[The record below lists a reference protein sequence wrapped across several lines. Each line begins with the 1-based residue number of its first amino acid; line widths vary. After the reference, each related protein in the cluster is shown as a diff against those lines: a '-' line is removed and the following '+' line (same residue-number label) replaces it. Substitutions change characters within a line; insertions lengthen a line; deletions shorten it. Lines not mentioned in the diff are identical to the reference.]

1 MKEQI
6 STATFYTNQHE
17 QPLKKIVNFQET
29 SDFQQTSSRKSTK
42 RKRSKKSQRNSSRSQ
57 EAETPK
63 KMDQSRA
70 EEQCTQIVDELAQT
84 SDPIEKKRLLRTLIE
99 SQRGKFG
106 DPKDWK
112 VLDDNAMG
120 LFTSQ
125 SNSLNQQWNEK
136 ISTNIGPL
144 ENKDGMKWEIFSIS
158 CPRGQEAI
166 EQLRKKFTFLL
177 ENGIWS
183 DYEIES
189 ARNLLTRWLD
199 CKDINA
205 KERLMA
211 WISKAG
217 RARMVNG
224 DDLYHIRSKSM
235 EYANAMT
242 KVHTHPGMNTDK
254 ERWVGNSR
262 YHTLTHGLDSCHY
275 KRKYNQDRVHTYI
288 SKSYAKLRN
297 DIKEKDKRKI
307 EKINERQHQVE
318 YCERNNQLWRNVKT
332 KTCVLS
338 KPWGVNN
345 KHLEKEKQLEQLQRE
360 VGTGAKSVERH
371 NNYLTEKERLNIKKG
386 PGVSKWYQ
394 KEKKYKYLE
403 FPQKTREKSVVKKS
417 DQTGTFDEN
426 GEKKRF
432 VDESEFLFIEHK
444 KNCHDHKY
452 KDPNFEDLKV
462 QKLVKKQKRTNI
474 KIEKSKKQE
483 KIDQVNKRR
492 QALAMNEE
500 ARKRNLSKSKKQK
513 LQVKKDYQFDCNISF
528 DCFDELKKQPAR
540 SKSGVRV
547 QLHKEEL
554 LKEQVADYQ
563 QIRQKQVRLESAITV
578 QDNYT
583 RDDFEVQHI
592 QQAHDNQIHIP
603 VGDLKQYEKFQSDL
617 VIIPNINQNPVQNQQ
632 EDFIQEHN
640 IIVENEES
648 EDFIEGEHAHI
659 EKRQIKRTQLL
670 EAEKDMLKQINSTV
684 QEGIVNYK
692 QCIHYEQNYHNEK
705 FQEHNKGHSVNV
717 QYQSSGGGN
726 MMINDGYV
734 GKGLDGHIAK
744 GFEKKY
750 T

>member
-1 MKEQI
+1 
-6 STATFYTNQHE
+6 
-17 QPLKKIVNFQET
+17 
-29 SDFQQTSSRKSTK
+29 
-42 RKRSKKSQRNSSRSQ
+42 
-57 EAETPK
+57 
-63 KMDQSRA
+63 
-70 EEQCTQIVDELAQT
+70 
-84 SDPIEKKRLLRTLIE
+84 
-99 SQRGKFG
+99 
-106 DPKDWK
+106 
-112 VLDDNAMG
+112 
-120 LFTSQ
+120 
-125 SNSLNQQWNEK
+125 
-136 ISTNIGPL
+136 
-144 ENKDGMKWEIFSIS
+144 
-158 CPRGQEAI
+158 
-166 EQLRKKFTFLL
+166 
-177 ENGIWS
+177 
-183 DYEIES
+183 
-189 ARNLLTRWLD
+189 
-199 CKDINA
+199 
-205 KERLMA
+205 
-211 WISKAG
+211 
-217 RARMVNG
+217 
-224 DDLYHIRSKSM
+224 
-235 EYANAMT
+235 
-242 KVHTHPGMNTDK
+242 
-254 ERWVGNSR
+254 
-262 YHTLTHGLDSCHY
+262 
-275 KRKYNQDRVHTYI
+275 
-288 SKSYAKLRN
+288 
-297 DIKEKDKRKI
+297 
-307 EKINERQHQVE
+307 
-318 YCERNNQLWRNVKT
+318 
-332 KTCVLS
+332 
-338 KPWGVNN
+338 
-345 KHLEKEKQLEQLQRE
+345 
-360 VGTGAKSVERH
+360 
-371 NNYLTEKERLNIKKG
+371 
-386 PGVSKWYQ
+386 
-394 KEKKYKYLE
+394 
-403 FPQKTREKSVVKKS
+403 
-417 DQTGTFDEN
+417 
-426 GEKKRF
+426 
-432 VDESEFLFIEHK
+432 
-444 KNCHDHKY
+444 
-452 KDPNFEDLKV
+452 
-462 QKLVKKQKRTNI
+462 
-474 KIEKSKKQE
+474 
-483 KIDQVNKRR
+483 
-492 QALAMNEE
+492 MNEE

-750 T
+750 TDMNRCMDNQMMLDEAAAVNNNFYGMKSYKSTCKSTAKSSGMYSSNKNTTSEKYKNLPKDFGNFELDFIEIRDEDLKAHKNDKFYKYGNGHQSMTTKSKDKKMKKKQSGGGMYEDQREYGERFGLYKPYSTIKDKMDRNDKFVAGYNGTQSYKDNTMTKHMANYFGDNSEDEDLNVNPEFEKQANNFQLEDVFTLSGNQLLEMPFFSQ